1 MLIEEARILVAGG
14 LPVLMKQVVGALV
27 ERGNQVT
34 TAKDLRG
41 IDDELSR
48 NRFDAMII
56 DEQHIDDR
64 DGGLDALV
72 AKNPSTLAVLLVPP
86 EAGDEEEDARLNR
99 GWAKVVRLPRDEQNL
114 ESDLLASLGRMMKIR
129 EAARTGTLT
138 PLTAINQ
145 EFLLTLDLDALLNTI
160 VVTAQREARCDRVS
174 LMLVDGE
181 EMKMR
186 AAVGLPQDVL
196 AEWKGQVGVGIAG
209 YTAAT
214 GETVIL
220 QRGQEDQRFKQHLK
234 DDHIKS
240 AISLPLKVKGN
251 VIGVLNITN
260 FAGREQFQQSDVQFL
275 SLLAGQAA
283 VAIQNANLYNT
294 LQTSYLHTIISL
306 ANALEARDQYLS
318 GHSTSVMR
326 NAVRIA
332 QKMGLSPREIE
343 DVRNASVLHDIGK
356 IGIRDAILL
365 KPGKLDDS
373 EWLVIKQHP
382 DMGSKIVAPVRHL
395 ARCVP
400 LILNHHER
408 WDGSG
413 YPIGLAGTDIPLGA
427 RVIAVADTYDAMVSN
442 RPYRKAFS
450 HEEAIAEIK
459 RVAGTQLDPDV
470 VAAFVEVAR
479 DDREIDD

>member
-1 MLIEEARILVAGG
+1 MIEEARILVAGG
-14 LPVLMKQVVGALV
+14 LPVLMKKVVGALV

-34 TAKDLRG
+34 TAKDLG
-41 IDDELSR
+41 NIHDELTR

-56 DEQHIDDR
+56 DAQNIDDQN
-64 DGGLDALV
+64 GGLDELA
-72 AKNPSTLAVLLVPP
+72 AKYPSTLAVILLA
-86 EAGDEEEDARLNR
+86 EGASDEEAAARLKQ
-99 GWAKVVRLPRDEQNL
+99 GWAEVVRLSRDDQ
-114 ESDLLASLGRMMKIR
+114 SPVDDLLFSLGRMMRIR
-129 EAARTGTLT
+129 EAVRTSTLT
-138 PLTAINQ
+138 PLAAINQ
-145 EFLLTLDLDALLNTI
+145 EFLLTLDLNALLNTI
-160 VVTAQREARCDRVS
+160 VITAHQEARCDRIS
-174 LMLVDGE
+174 LMLVEGE
-181 EMKMR
+181 ELLIR

-196 AEWKGQVGVGIAG
+196 ENWKGKVGVGIAG

-220 QRGQEDQRFKQHLK
+220 QRGKEDDRFKDYLK

-240 AISLPLKVKGN
+240 AVCLPLMVKGN
-251 VIGVLNITN
+251 VIGVLNVTN
-260 FAGREQFQQSDVQFL
+260 FSGREQFQQSDVQFL

-326 NAVRIA
+326 IAVSIA

-343 DVRNASVLHDIGK
+343 DIRNASVLHDIGK

-365 KPGKLDDS
+365 KPDRLDDS

-408 WDGSG
+408 WDGNG
-413 YPIGLAGTDIPLGA
+413 YPLGLAGSDIPQGA
-427 RVIAVADTYDAMVSN
+427 RVIAVADTYDAMVSS
-442 RPYRKAFS
+442 RPYRKAFT
-450 HEEAIAEIK
+450 HEEAMEEIK
-459 RVAGTQLDPDV
+459 RVAGSQLDPEV
-470 VAAFVEVAR
+470 VAAFVEVVC
-479 DDREIDD
+479 DDREEND